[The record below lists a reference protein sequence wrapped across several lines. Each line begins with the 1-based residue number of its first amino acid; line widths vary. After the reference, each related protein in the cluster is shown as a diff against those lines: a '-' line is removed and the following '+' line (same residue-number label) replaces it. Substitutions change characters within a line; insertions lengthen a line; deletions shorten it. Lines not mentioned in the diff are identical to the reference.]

1 MSSRTSQSGAAELI
15 KHIQSVSNQLRVLHT
30 ELYWIALEEEAGSK
44 QEQFVDLDLHQVMD
58 FKCAV
63 DNMRELLW
71 KYLEVAAKIEPQR
84 VQEAAEAH
92 RVRRLT
98 ELLQLLR
105 ERLGYYAEEQPM
117 SFIEQISA
125 SLNDRLPDD
134 SKAA

>member
-1 MSSRTSQSGAAELI
+1 MSSRISQSGPAELI
-15 KHIQSVSNQLRVLHT
+15 KHIQSVSDQLKVLHT
-30 ELYWIALEEEAGSK
+30 ELYWIALEEETSSK
-44 QEQFVDLDLHQVMD
+44 QEQLVNLDLHQVMD

-63 DNMRELLW
+63 DSMRDLLW

-84 VQEAAEAH
+84 VKEAAEAH

-105 ERLGYYAEEQPM
+105 ERLGCYAEEQPM

-125 SLNDRLPDD
+125 SLNNRLPDN